1 MSDMIPITLPPFE
14 LGTVVATPGAVGAL
28 NRAGQS
34 PWEFLSRHMNCD
46 WSEGGEHDRA
56 ANDRAVE
63 DGDRI
68 FSTYKTKAGETIW
81 IITEADRSCTCL
93 LLPDEY

>member
-1 MSDMIPITLPPFE
+1 MIVLSEPLFAI
-14 LGTVVATPGAVGAL
+14 GSVVATPGAVEAL
-28 NRAGQS
+28 NQACQS
-34 PWEFLSRHMNCD
+34 PWALLSQHLSGAWGECD
-46 WSEGGEHDRA
+46 DEDRA

-68 FSTYKTKAGETIW
+68 MSVYRLSTGETVW
-81 IITEADRSCTCL
+81 VITEADRSSTCL

>member
-1 MSDMIPITLPPFE
+1 MIAITLPLFE
-14 LGTVVATPGAVGAL
+14 LGRCTATPDAVGAL

-34 PWEFLSRHMNCD
+34 AWEFLSRHMNGD
-46 WSEGGEHDRA
+46 WGECGEHDRA

-68 FSTYKTKAGETIW
+68 FSAYKTKAGETIW
-81 IITEADRSCTCL
+81 VITEADRSSTCL

>member
-1 MSDMIPITLPPFE
+1 MIAITLPLFE
-14 LGTVVATPGAVGAL
+14 LGRVVATPGAVGAL

-34 PWEFLSRHMNCD
+34 AWEFVSAHMNGRWGEC
-46 WSEGGEHDRA
+46 GEHDRA
-56 ANDRAVE
+56 ANDRAVL

-81 IITEADRSCTCL
+81 VITEADRSSTCCC
-93 LLPDEY
+93 LPDEY